1 MLKTIQEI
9 QKLKN
14 IGCRLVL
21 QKRLA
26 DIIMSTKRAAPM
38 SCSVKKA
45 TPIAAF
51 LSGKSKHETLG
62 SIDIL
67 RSDLLVISNAH
78 YRRATRRVRLR
89 GEEKESAAARRTDEI
104 NER

>member
-26 DIIMSTKRAAPM
+26 DIIMSTKSAAPM
-38 SCSVKKA
+38 SWSVKNA

-51 LSGKSKHETLG
+51 LSRKHETL
-62 SIDIL
+62 SPIDML

-89 GEEKESAAARRTDEI
+89 GEEKESAAGRTNEM

>member
-26 DIIMSTKRAAPM
+26 DIITSTKSAAPT

-45 TPIAAF
+45 TPIAVF
-51 LSGKSKHETLG
+51 LSRKHETLASVDMLG
-62 SIDIL
+62 
-67 RSDLLVISNAH
+67 SDLLVILNTH
-78 YRRATRRVRLR
+78 YRRRLEESDCEERRKRVQQQSNR
-89 GEEKESAAARRTDEI
+89 
-104 NER
+104 